1 MKAARLETT
10 REPLALID
18 VEDPKAS
25 PGSVV
30 LEVEAEGVCRTDWHV
45 WNGDWGWVGMAPEL
59 PLIMGHEFGGTV
71 VEVGDGVSTVK
82 VGDRVTTPFHEACG
96 TCPYCLTGRSN
107 LCDNLEFIGLTHSG
121 GYAQYTEIRNADY
134 NCIKLPD
141 NVDALSAAAIGCR
154 YMTAFHAVTRQ
165 GRMEP
170 GDWIVVYGAGGV
182 GLSAV
187 QIANALGG
195 LVIAVDLADDKLEK
209 ATAEGA
215 VHTVNA
221 RSQDAAA
228 AVRELT
234 GGGAQVA
241 IGGLGAQAVVDS
253 AVMSLRKGGRLAQVG
268 LTSQAEQGRVA
279 IPLDHI
285 IESEIQIVGSVG
297 NPHADYP
304 RLLNLVSKGVLE
316 PSRIVGQRL
325 ALSEVQGVLDAMDSF
340 ETVGFSVIT
349 EF

>member
-1 MKAARLETT
+1 MKAARLEET

-18 VEDPKAS
+18 VAEPKAT

-30 LEVEAEGVCRTDWHV
+30 LKVEAEGVCRTDWHV
-45 WNGDWGWVGMAPEL
+45 WNGDWGWVGMSPEL

-71 VEVGDGVSTVK
+71 VEVGEGVRNVQ

-96 TCPYCLTGRSN
+96 KCAYCLRGRSN

-121 GYAQYTEIRNADY
+121 GYAEYTEIRNADY
-134 NCIKLPD
+134 NCIMLPD

-165 GRMEP
+165 GRMAP
-170 GDWIVVYGAGGV
+170 GDWVVVYGAGGV

-215 VHTVNA
+215 VHTINA
-221 RSQDAAA
+221 KTQDAPA
-228 AVRELT
+228 AVREFT
-234 GGGAQVA
+234 DGGAHVA
-241 IGGLGAQAVVDS
+241 IGGLGSQVVIDS
-253 AVMSLRKGGRLAQVG
+253 AIMSLRKGGRLAQVG

-279 IPLDHI
+279 IPIDHI
-285 IESEIQIVGSVG
+285 IESEIEIVGSVG

-304 RLLNLVSKGVLE
+304 SLLNLVSKGVLQ

-340 ETVGFSVIT
+340 ETIGFSVIT